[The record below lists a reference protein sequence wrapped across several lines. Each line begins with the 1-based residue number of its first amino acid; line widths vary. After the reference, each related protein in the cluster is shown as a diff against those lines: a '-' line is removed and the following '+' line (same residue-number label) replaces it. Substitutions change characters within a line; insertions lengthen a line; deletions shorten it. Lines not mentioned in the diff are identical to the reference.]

1 MNYDFIL
8 WQKSTSNRVILDI
21 IKNGLKINF
30 KVRPGI
36 TSAHKIPHSEQ
47 EIKIINTEIKKLLA
61 KGVIMECE
69 RDKGGFISTIF
80 TRQKKDGSFRTVLN
94 LKHLNHYV
102 NYQNFVF

>member
-30 KVRPGI
+30 KVRRRI
-36 TSAHKIPHSEQ
+36 TSAPKIPHSEQ

-61 KGVIMECE
+61 KGVIIEC
-69 RDKGGFISTIF
+69 D
-80 TRQKKDGSFRTVLN
+80 
-94 LKHLNHYV
+94 
-102 NYQNFVF
+102 